1 MKSDYL
7 ASGFADVDAS
17 VDSEVFAECLSLLDS
32 LPYFQWYKSETYR
45 HLQLQPGLSVLDVG
59 CGLGDDARRMSA
71 MVSPEGHIVGIDSSS
86 TMIERARLGKSDEPE
101 DLRFEIGDAKNLPFQ
116 NDSFDRCRVDRT
128 LQHIANPEIAIR
140 ELWRVLKPGG
150 LAVAY
155 DNDWG
160 TFSINSLDT
169 VVTRKIQDEWC
180 YSFKNP
186 WIGRH
191 LSVFFQRAGFVDVEI
206 NPSISSI
213 TDFSIAD
220 KVYHIRKTAERLVAS
235 NLLSSQEAR
244 NWLEDLERC
253 TREGS
258 FNVGLTTYLV
268 VGRKP

>member
-1 MKSDYL
+1 
-7 ASGFADVDAS
+7 
-17 VDSEVFAECLSLLDS
+17 
-32 LPYFQWYKSETYR
+32 
-45 HLQLQPGLSVLDVG
+45 
-59 CGLGDDARRMSA
+59 MSA

-128 LQHIANPEIAIR
+128 LQHIANPEIAVR

-213 TDFSIAD
+213 TSMLEPQDEKGVRLGIELSRAGSIL
-220 KVYHIRKTAERLVAS
+220 RKIQDVE
-235 NLLSSQEAR
+235 EA
-244 NWLEDLERC
+244 
-253 TREGS
+253 TQM
-258 FNVGLTTYLV
+258 VQYY
-268 VGRKP
+268 